1 MLRLIPALL
10 IVASCG
16 CPHRPAGPAEPLPP
30 EQIGAI
36 LDGLSLAAL
45 SAPVEAPEA
54 CAASRAVGAGLA
66 AAADVARAEGA
77 LLPAISVDVSGCGLA
92 LAEGRP
98 EAGDAQA
105 AVDAVLGVAI
115 VAAASVRDCRAR
127 GWLVASIGWVRGAAP
142 AIIAEIAEPSGAIQI
157 EGTAVDLGGCE

>member
-16 CPHRPAGPAEPLPP
+16 CPHRPGPAEPLPP
-30 EQIGAI
+30 EQIGLLLESI
-36 LDGLSLAAL
+36 SLAAI
-45 SAPVEAPEA
+45 AVPAATPEA

-66 AAADVARAEGA
+66 AAAGVARAEGA
-77 LLPAISVDVSGCGLA
+77 LLPPIAVDVSGCGLA
-92 LAEGRP
+92 LSDGRP

-105 AVDAVLGVAI
+105 AVDAVLGVAV

-127 GWLVASIGWVRGAAP
+127 AWLVASIGWVRGAAP
-142 AIIAEIAEPSGAIQI
+142 AIIAEIAEPSGSIAI
-157 EGTAVDLGGCE
+157 EGAPVGIWGCE